1 MTVTPL
7 PLTPEPAVPLTL
19 VNALPPNRGLY
30 APVLRRL
37 GFTFSADGA
46 YAACLATTG
55 DSGWYPESWWLGG
68 GSGSGSGSGS
78 NVGSGVGRSGDIA
91 QHGADG
97 DGAGDGADGWGAH
110 AGGHGSS
117 GTGTGT
123 GAGGGLGLG
132 LGEAV
137 PVPLVL
143 GSGSG
148 PESLRSQ
155 LVSLQDGRVL
165 ICRHHPDRQ
174 DLVVR
179 AAHAWQ
185 PEPSHPPQ
193 SSPPQSSQSSQEPGS
208 GGGVYEYSVGTLRV
222 PGLRLLALP
231 GAGPGAPVAVA
242 LGTDA
247 RQVTSVWLISADGAG
262 PQQVAEFAGPAG
274 GGVWLDRGGRMLA
287 LDRVQR
293 GSRGPVV
300 KTVALDLATGA
311 SSPLLELTPDSN
323 DRLVLAD
330 PGTGLIIVRS
340 DAAGEDRLGWGVL
353 GGEQPLRFPD
363 CLHQPQQFLRPIA
376 IEPPPA
382 ALPGS
387 AVRPVPAA
395 ELRVA
400 LQGEW
405 GATSSL
411 ALWRPAE
418 GRCEPLPV
426 PAGRLGA
433 VAHWSAGGLRL
444 PYSAPDH
451 PAGMATVD
459 VDRLRDNPPEDR
471 PAPTMPLRLAPL
483 QGGSAGMNSLLRRIP
498 KGGTVRELRPNRPGW
513 RLDGS
518 AAPSEGGRW
527 HPARSV
533 ELLGAEGRLEAIV
546 YGGDSWLSA
555 QHLVIALHGGPADAW
570 RMEFDPPLQRMAAE
584 GLAVVAPNQRGSSG
598 YGVEHAQAVQ
608 NAWGGPDLDDV
619 LALLSSVSGQR
630 VALGLE
636 PASLFG
642 VSYGA
647 FLALLA
653 ACTSPAQVARCAVVA
668 PFLSGARLAQE
679 AAEDV
684 RALTERLGGALEP
697 ADGRGPRDV
706 LRMCHRLTS
715 PLLIVHGDLDEV
727 VPVGQSRTLRQE
739 LLRTGRVEG
748 MDFRYVEA
756 IGSGHEVLAEEC
768 GPVLH
773 ELLATFLRTG
783 RAS

>member
-7 PLTPEPAVPLTL
+7 PLTPEPAVPLAL
-19 VNALPPNRGLY
+19 VDALPPSRSVY

-68 GSGSGSGSGS
+68 GGVRQAAGGAAADGIAQAAAAQNGTAQNGTAQAAAAQSGGA
-78 NVGSGVGRSGDIA
+78 GVGGGGVGGGGN
-91 QHGADG
+91 GADG
-97 DGAGDGADGWGAH
+97 GAWA
-110 AGGHGSS
+110 
-117 GTGTGT
+117 
-123 GAGGGLGLG
+123 G

-143 GSGSG
+143 GAGSG

-165 ICRHHPDRQ
+165 ICRHQHDRQ
-174 DLVVR
+174 ELVVR
-179 AAHAWQ
+179 GGPNRPADL
-185 PEPSHPPQ
+185 P
-193 SSPPQSSQSSQEPGS
+193 
-208 GGGVYEYSVGTLRV
+208 GGGPGGAGGYERSVGTLRM

-231 GAGPGAPVAVA
+231 AAGPGAPVAVA
-242 LGTDA
+242 LGSDA
-247 RQVTSVWLISADGAG
+247 RPVTSVWLISADGAA
-262 PQQVAEFAGPAG
+262 PQQVAEFPGLAG

-287 LDRVQR
+287 LDHVRQG
-293 GSRGPVV
+293 GSGPIV
-300 KTVALDLATGA
+300 KTVALDLATGTM
-311 SSPLLELTPDSN
+311 SPLLELAPDSN

-330 PGTGLIIVRS
+330 PGSGLIIVRS
-340 DAAGEDRLGWGVL
+340 DAAGADRLGWGVL
-353 GGEQPLRFPD
+353 GGDQPLRFPD
-363 CLHQPQQFLRPIA
+363 CLHQPPRFLRPVA
-376 IEPPPA
+376 IEPPADPA
-382 ALPGS
+382 A
-387 AVRPVPAA
+387 PAA

-400 LQGEW
+400 LQGDW
-405 GATSSL
+405 GAGSSL
-411 ALWRPAE
+411 AVWRPAE
-418 GRCEPLPV
+418 SRCEPLPI
-426 PAGRLGA
+426 PAGRLGG

-451 PAGMATVD
+451 PAGMATID
-459 VDRLRDNPPEDR
+459 VDRLRDNPPDAR

-498 KGGTVRELRPNRPGW
+498 KGGTVRELRPVRPGW

-527 HPARSV
+527 HPARTA
-533 ELLGAEGRLEAIV
+533 ELIGAAGRLEAVV

-570 RMEFDPPLQRMAAE
+570 RMEFDPLLQRMAAE
-584 GLAVVAPNQRGSSG
+584 GLSVVAPNQRGSSG
-598 YGVEHAQAVQ
+598 YGVEHAQALQ
-608 NAWGGPDLDDV
+608 DAWGGPDLDDV
-619 LALLSSVSGQR
+619 LTLLSSISGQR

-653 ACTSPAQVARCAVVA
+653 ACTAPALVARCTVVA
-668 PFLSGARLAQE
+668 PFLSGARLLQE
-679 AAEDV
+679 ATEDV
-684 RALTERLGGALEP
+684 RSLTTRMGGAQEP

-706 LRMCHRLTS
+706 LLVCHQLS
-715 PLLIVHGDLDEV
+715 APLLVVHGDRDEV

-739 LLRTGRVEG
+739 LLRMGRVEG
-748 MDFRYVEA
+748 ADFRYVEA
-756 IGSGHEVLAEEC
+756 TGSGHELLSEEC

-783 RAS
+783 RAT